1 MKRFLATVLF
11 LAFAANL
18 SSVYADGWTQRKGH
32 GYYKLSFRYV
42 SATSFYEPNGT
53 QIDIPTLRDY
63 TVSFYGEYGLTDR
76 LSLFGYVP
84 FFERIT
90 LNEQVGRESGFV
102 FFEGDDITNVADPDI
117 GVRYGLIQG
126 GSTVLSASLRFGVPL
141 GQDEQPNGLLTGD
154 GELNQWA
161 ALEVGHS
168 FWPIPAYAIA
178 TAGFNNRVN
187 GFSDEFIYSLEGGYT
202 FGSAVTVI
210 GRLRGVESLKNG
222 DDRIRG
228 GSNGLYA
235 NNQRYLAIGA
245 EMIYTSPQS
254 YGISFTL
261 DGAAFGENVLA
272 APAFTLGVFLIH

>member
-1 MKRFLATVLF
+1 MCCRCFGWARYAGRRPNRGTILHGVL
-11 LAFAANL
+11 
-18 SSVYADGWTQRKGH
+18 D
-32 GYYKLSFRYV
+32 KLSFRYV

-53 QIDIPTLRDY
+53 QIDISTLRDY
-63 TVSFYGEYGLTDR
+63 TMSFYGEYGLTDR

-90 LNEQVGRESGFV
+90 LNKQVGRESGFV

-154 GELNQWA
+154 GELNHWA

-178 TAGFNNRVN
+178 TARFNNRVN
-187 GFSDEFIYSLEGGYT
+187 GFSDEFIYGLEGGYT
-202 FGSAVTVI
+202 VI
-210 GRLRGVESLKNG
+210 GRLLSLSRSKM
-222 DDRIRG
+222 
-228 GSNGLYA
+228 A
-235 NNQRYLAIGA
+235 
-245 EMIYTSPQS
+245 MTSS
-254 YGISFTL
+254 V
-261 DGAAFGENVLA
+261 AAVTASTPTTSATSL
-272 APAFTLGVFLIH
+272 